1 MAMRAPDI
9 AHSKP
14 SPNPIPNLGPD
25 SGPHSHP
32 AKHPV
37 VFDSSAILAVL
48 LSEPGAD
55 NVLPVLEG
63 GYLSTVSLIE
73 VHARMI
79 SLGAEAGLAWERVLD
94 FQCQIVPLSEA
105 QARVAAELFAP
116 TRPFGL
122 SLGDR
127 VCLALAMELQ
137 ARVLT
142 ADRIWERVAK
152 SLFPGMQVEVIR

>member
-1 MAMRAPDI
+1 MKTA
-9 AHSKP
+9 SLP
-14 SPNPIPNLGPD
+14 SHGD
-25 SGPHSHP
+25 KS
-32 AKHPV
+32 PV

-48 LSEPGAD
+48 LSEPGAE

-63 GYLSTVSLIE
+63 GYLSTVNLIE
-73 VHARMI
+73 VHSRMI
-79 SLGAEAGLAWERVLD
+79 SLGAETGPAWERVLD

-105 QARVAAELFAP
+105 QARVAAELFTE

-127 VCLALAMELQ
+127 VCLALAIELQ

-152 SLFPGMQVEVIR
+152 SLFPQIQIEVIR

>member
-1 MAMRAPDI
+1 MRAPDI

-14 SPNPIPNLGPD
+14 GPNPSPD
-25 SGPHSHP
+25 SGPRSHT

-48 LSEPGAD
+48 LTEPGAD
-55 NVLPVLEG
+55 NVLPVLQG
-63 GYLSTVSLIE
+63 GYLSTVNLIE
-73 VHARMI
+73 VHSRMI
-79 SLGAEAGLAWERVLD
+79 SLGAEAGPAWERVLD

-127 VCLALAMELQ
+127 ACLALAMELQ

-142 ADRIWERVAK
+142 ANRTWERVAR
-152 SLFPGMQVEVIR
+152 SLFPRIEVEVIR